1 MLFND
6 QLNLGLGYSTTG
18 FLETTIFAGASY
30 NSYQL
35 NLYVQIYDND
45 KAFAVIEVSPYITVV
60 LDSSNL
66 QTIIDQLITKN
77 PYFSTNKILN
87 EGSYLLTIQEIQR
100 ITSLLNEQSLSDKFG
115 LVLNKNAFANF
126 PETFGPLSNYSGV
139 TPVILNIEY

>member
-1 MLFND
+1 MLSND
-6 QLNLGLGYSTTG
+6 QLNLGLGYSKTG
-18 FLETTIFAGASY
+18 ILETTFFAGASY

-45 KAFAVIEVSPYITVV
+45 KAFAEFEVSPYITVV
-60 LDSSNL
+60 PDSSNL
-66 QTIIDQLITKN
+66 QSTIDQLITEN

-100 ITSLLNEQSLSDKFG
+100 ISSLLNEQSLSDKLG
-115 LVLNKNAFANF
+115 LILNRNAFMNF

-139 TPVILNIEY
+139 KPVI